1 MTGSDPVRW
10 GLVASL
16 NRPGGN
22 ITGLSI
28 SAGELLPKRI
38 ELLRQLTLD
47 APVIGLIANPNNPN
61 AEPDAKKLST
71 LAEGGGWTLKVVKV
85 ARGQDLESAFDELAK
100 AQVGGLTISND
111 ALLSSLYPQIAN
123 LAIRYKVPALV
134 TGRQFVVGGGLAAYG
149 PRFDELYRLL
159 GEYTGHILKG
169 TKPADLPVYYPTQF
183 DLVINLRAAKAI
195 GLTVPPTLLAR
206 ADEVIE

>member
-100 AQVGGLTISND
+100 A
-111 ALLSSLYPQIAN
+111 
-123 LAIRYKVPALV
+123 
-134 TGRQFVVGGGLAAYG
+134 
-149 PRFDELYRLL
+149 
-159 GEYTGHILKG
+159 
-169 TKPADLPVYYPTQF
+169 
-183 DLVINLRAAKAI
+183 
-195 GLTVPPTLLAR
+195 
-206 ADEVIE
+206 